1 MNTLLKYPGGK
12 NKELKYI
19 LPNLPITI
27 NRFFEPFVGGGAVY
41 FNMDSTIDKYINDKS
56 HELINFYQNVSDQN
70 NEFLS
75 LLQEIDDNL
84 ISIQSF
90 VEKQKNYL
98 IQVYTNFSLDDKTPL
113 SEIIDQFIDDNYKS
127 IISKNSTVLD
137 NENYK
142 KFLKKI
148 VLDKYKRIKNL
159 EIKHGKLEK
168 DEDVINNIE
177 TGFYAA
183 LYTFLRE
190 LFNDYIEHNITEAQ
204 HAALYFYI
212 REYCYSSMF
221 RYNKYGKFN
230 VPYGGMSYNHK
241 FMTKKIE
248 YLKDE
253 KVVSFLR
260 NTKIDNMDFYDFL
273 EKYQLQNDD
282 FLFLDPPYD
291 SEFSTYANNT
301 FELND
306 QTRLAN
312 YLIKECPTNF
322 MLVIKN
328 TDYIQKLYPEGIVT
342 SSGRQL
348 NISAFD
354 KNYLVSFRNRNDKKA
369 EHLLITNY
377 ELGL

>member
-1 MNTLLKYPGGK
+1 MTK
-12 NKELKYI
+12 
-19 LPNLPITI
+19 
-27 NRFFEPFVGGGAVY
+27 
-41 FNMDSTIDKYINDKS
+41 
-56 HELINFYQNVSDQN
+56 HHCQ
-70 NEFLS
+70 
-75 LLQEIDDNL
+75 
-84 ISIQSF
+84 
-90 VEKQKNYL
+90 
-98 IQVYTNFSLDDKTPL
+98 
-113 SEIIDQFIDDNYKS
+113 NYKS

-190 LFNDYIEHNITEAQ
+190 LFNDYIEHDITEAQ

-253 KVVSFLR
+253 KVVSFLK
-260 NTKIDNMDFYDFL
+260 NTKIENMDFYDFL
-273 EKYQLQNDD
+273 EKYQLQSDD

-301 FELND
+301 FELDD

-312 YLIKECPTNF
+312 YLIKECPANF

-342 SSGRQL
+342 SSGRKL
-348 NISAFD
+348 NISVFD